1 MKASHPL
8 RYPANK
14 NSLAPGDH
22 SKLGSHWDGE
32 GVHFAVHSETA
43 ESLELCL
50 FDDAG
55 RETQRL
61 DFSACDEGVWHGYL
75 PGVGPGTAY
84 GLRAHGPFDPS
95 QGHYFNPNRLLLDPY
110 ARALRGSYQVS
121 PVNSVCRF
129 DQQDERGNVALRSLG
144 FEEDNAAFV
153 PRSLVLA
160 DSSSGRFASAP
171 VPPIFRKPSSRI
183 IYEAHVAGLTALHAS
198 LPDELKGR
206 FAGAGS
212 SEIINHLRALG
223 VTSLQLLPV
232 HAFVDEPHLA
242 SCGLQ
247 NYWGYNTLSFFAPHQ
262 AYAQSAD
269 LAHEE
274 MKALVR
280 KLHEANIEVLLDVVY
295 NHTAEGGADGPSLSF
310 RGLDNLSYYK
320 LDASANHAYVNDTGC
335 GNTLD
340 SNSPV
345 VQRLVRDSLC
355 YWSSEYEIDGFRF
368 DLAVSLGRES
378 QGFSADHALFKAM
391 RDDPI
396 LSKRVLIAEP
406 WDIGPGG
413 YQTGGFGSPWHEWN
427 DRFRDAARSYWRGDS
442 GSQAELG
449 KRLHGSSD
457 LFESSG
463 RKPAASINFI
473 TAHDG
478 FTLRD
483 LVSYDSKHNQANL
496 EDNRDGHNN
505 NLSSNLGVEGPTDD
519 PAICAARDRRSRAL
533 LATLLLS
540 QGTPMLL
547 AGDEVCN
554 SQDGN
559 NNAYCQNNPIGWVR
573 WDANCDTHEGLLQRL
588 ADLRAQLS
596 IYSHESHVHT
606 PCTDEPLSPGE
617 CQIGWHNFN
626 GLPMSE
632 EDWHRAGEG
641 FALPLVLVW
650 AMAEEVVTFALNPL
664 NQIQSMNLP
673 MNRSWIPLLDSTQP
687 SGTPAFIRIAADGVV
702 QVPAQSFCVFFAANF
717 RGVATEASK

>member
-1 MKASHPL
+1 MKASRTL
-8 RYPANK
+8 RYPTAQNA
-14 NSLAPGDH
+14 LAPGDH
-22 SKLGSHWDGE
+22 SKLGAHWDGE
-32 GVHFAVHSETA
+32 GVLFSVHSKHA
-43 ESLELCL
+43 ERLELCL

-55 RETQRL
+55 SEVQRL
-61 DFSACDEGVWHGYL
+61 DFSACDGGVWHGYL
-75 PGVGPGTAY
+75 PGFGPGTVY
-84 GLRAHGPFDPS
+84 GLRAHGPFEPS
-95 QGHYFNPNRLLLDPY
+95 RGQYFNPNRLLLDPY
-110 ARALRGSYQVS
+110 ARALRGSYRVS
-121 PVNSVCRF
+121 PVNTVCRF
-129 DQQDERGNVALRSLG
+129 EQQGGGGSVALRSLS
-144 FEEDNAAFV
+144 FDEDNAAFV
-153 PRSLVLA
+153 PRSVVLA
-160 DSSSGRFASAP
+160 DSDPGRATNAP
-171 VPPIFRKPSSRI
+171 LAPIFRKPCSRI

-212 SEIINHLRALG
+212 TEIINHLRALG

-242 SCGLQ
+242 SCGLK
-247 NYWGYNTLSFFAPHQ
+247 NYWGYNTLNFFTPHQ
-262 AYAQSAD
+262 AYAQSAE
-269 LAHEE
+269 LVHEE

-340 SNSPV
+340 SNSWV
-345 VQRLVRDSLC
+345 VQQLIRDSLR

-378 QGFSADHALFKAM
+378 QGFTADHALFKAM
-391 RDDPI
+391 REDPV
-396 LSKRVLIAEP
+396 LSERVLIAEP

-413 YQTGGFGSPWHEWN
+413 YQTGGFGASWHEWN
-427 DRFRDAARSYWRGDS
+427 DRFRDAARSYWRGDA

-449 KRLHGSSD
+449 KRIHGSSD

-463 RKPAASINFI
+463 RSPAASINFI

-478 FTLRD
+478 FTLHD
-483 LVSYDSKHNQANL
+483 LVSYDSKHNQSNL
-496 EDNRDGHNN
+496 EENRDGHDN

-519 PAICAARDRRSRAL
+519 PEICAARDRRSRAL
-533 LATLLLS
+533 LATLLLA

-547 AGDEVCN
+547 AGDELCN

-573 WDANCDTHEGLLQRL
+573 WGSDRDTHEGLLGRL

-596 IYSHESHVHT
+596 IYGQQSHVHA
-606 PCTDEPLSPGE
+606 PWTDEPLAPGE
-617 CQIGWHNFN
+617 CQVGWRNFN

-632 EDWHRAGEG
+632 DDWHGG
-641 FALPLVLVW
+641 GGGVALPLVLIW
-650 AMAEEVVTFALNPL
+650 AVAEELVTFALNPL
-664 NQIQSMNLP
+664 NQDQSLNLP
-673 MNRSWIPLLDSTQP
+673 MNHSWVCLLDSAMP
-687 SGTPAFIRIAADGVV
+687 SGTPGFTRVDADGVV
-702 QVPAQSFCVFFAANF
+702 QVPAQSFCVFLAANR
-717 RGVATEASK
+717 RGVATEVSK